1 MNFYKT
7 EEFLEE
13 IISYIKFVFDRD
25 EIRLELK
32 DHMMDKMEYYIESGY
47 GGEEAEKLT
56 IKDMGD
62 PREIGVELDKQ
73 HNPVIGWIW
82 RITHIAVVLL
92 MIINIFTVGTGSN
105 DKFPRVTNIKG
116 YDLEDNVIYEE
127 NY

>member
-47 GGEEAEKLT
+47 GG
-56 IKDMGD
+56 
-62 PREIGVELDKQ
+62 
-73 HNPVIGWIW
+73 
-82 RITHIAVVLL
+82 
-92 MIINIFTVGTGSN
+92 
-105 DKFPRVTNIKG
+105 
-116 YDLEDNVIYEE
+116 
-127 NY
+127 